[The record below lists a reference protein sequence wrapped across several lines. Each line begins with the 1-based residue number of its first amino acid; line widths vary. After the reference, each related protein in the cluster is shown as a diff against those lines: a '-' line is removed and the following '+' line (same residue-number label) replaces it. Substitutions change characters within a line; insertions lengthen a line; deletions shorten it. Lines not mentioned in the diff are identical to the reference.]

1 VCRSS
6 TKGRKICASTWVR
19 TRAKTSSA
27 VPIHHCATQEFCE
40 NHTRILFGMAPRLLK
55 DRGPSIFFV
64 RLTCGSY
71 LSATGEEGRVLNP
84 RIFPPKLS
92 AALAEQQM
100 RRIMTV
106 PMRANLDLC
115 ARGKCDSVVVLPW
128 LQFGC
133 KVFCSEDCWIRR
145 ELKLFLTAV
154 GTSGLGYPLML
165 RQDSRSYP

>member
-1 VCRSS
+1 M
-6 TKGRKICASTWVR
+6 KIGVPIEHKREEKLCLHMGSNTGQN
-19 TRAKTSSA
+19 KLSA

-55 DRGPSIFFV
+55 DRGPSVFFV

-92 AALAEQQM
+92 AAPAELQM
-100 RRIMTV
+100 RRIAAV

-115 ARGKCDSVVVLPW
+115 ARGKCDSVVVLLWP
-128 LQFGC
+128 QFGC
-133 KVFCSEDCWIRR
+133 KVFYNEDCRIRF
-145 ELKLFLTAV
+145 ELNLFL
-154 GTSGLGYPLML
+154 GCI
-165 RQDSRSYP
+165 